1 MSDCNSELFIL
12 CLFVYCL
19 LLCFE
24 LDWRLT
30 KVSIMMD
37 KLCLDWDGF
46 KENIET
52 NFAKYRQNEDLTD
65 VTLVC
70 EDGTQLVGHRLVLAA
85 SSLFFQNIL
94 GMKKLNQSLLI
105 LMRGVK
111 PEDMSCLLDFM
122 YCGKVDVKQ
131 ENLEGF
137 LKLAKELEVRGLFD
151 VEGEEGNNDPHRI
164 FSKTM
169 TKNEA
174 SDDSKTNVL
183 SSKKCSSPNWM
194 LSGDPEELEAAVKTM
209 MVKSE
214 NKINNG
220 KDRMIR
226 AYTCKVCGKEG
237 FGSNIKSHIESHH
250 IEGVQIS
257 CNMCRKTFR

>member
-1 MSDCNSELFIL
+1 
-12 CLFVYCL
+12 
-19 LLCFE
+19 
-24 LDWRLT
+24 
-30 KVSIMMD
+30 MD

-52 NFAKYRQNEDLTD
+52 NFAKFRQNEDLTD

-94 GMKKLNQSLLI
+94 GMKKVNQSLLI

-151 VEGEEGNNDPHRI
+151 VEGEEGNNDTHRI

-174 SDDSKTNVL
+174 SHDSKTNVL
-183 SSKKCSSPNWM
+183 SSKKCSSPNAFRG
-194 LSGDPEELEAAVKTM
+194 SRAAGGS
-209 MVKSE
+209 SE
-214 NKINNG
+214 DNDGEK
-220 KDRMIR
+220 
-226 AYTCKVCGKEG
+226 
-237 FGSNIKSHIESHH
+237 
-250 IEGVQIS
+250 
-257 CNMCRKTFR
+257 RKQDQQRKRSDDQSVHLQSLRERRL

>member
-1 MSDCNSELFIL
+1 
-12 CLFVYCL
+12 
-19 LLCFE
+19 
-24 LDWRLT
+24 
-30 KVSIMMD
+30 MMD

-52 NFAKYRQNEDLTD
+52 NFAKFRQNEDLTD

-85 SSLFFQNIL
+85 SSLFFQNIMQ
-94 GMKKLNQSLLI
+94 MKKVNQSLLI

-111 PEDMSCLLDFM
+111 PENISCLLDFM

-151 VEGEEGNNDPHRI
+151 VEGEGDDYDPHRI

-183 SSKKCSSPNWM
+183 SSKKCSSPNLM
-194 LSGDPEELEAAVKTM
+194 FSGDTEELEATVKTM

-214 NKINNG
+214 NKINLG
-220 KDRMIR
+220 KNRMIR
-226 AYTCKVCGKEG
+226 ACACKVCGKEG
-237 FGSNIKSHIESHH
+237 FSSNIKSHIESHH
-250 IEGVQIS
+250 IEGVQIP